1 MDQDSPNVPEK
12 KRPKIGLVVGS
23 GGIKCN
29 AAIPLFEFLDE
40 AGIDVDL
47 MVLCSGGSTLGAV
60 WALGASGEEIR
71 KTALEL
77 WTRKLFAKIDYRTLL
92 SIAGLPFGR
101 FDKNSGMLKP
111 DVMKNNYAKLYG
123 DTKIEDLKK
132 RAIFL
137 AADLLTGDPVAL
149 EKGLLRDVVYA
160 SSALYPIL
168 PPQEIDGQWLID
180 GAFSAP
186 LPILEAVV
194 EGMDIIIA
202 MSFEERSQQDVRGFL
217 NTFMRVLSYS
227 QNWLQKSQS
236 AVALNL
242 HHNEIISVNVQF
254 DKYIGLRSVHKVP
267 EVIAK
272 GEETVAEY
280 KDTILAAIDNFQR

>member
-1 MDQDSPNVPEK
+1 MDQEPSSTPEK
-12 KRPKIGLVVGS
+12 RRPKIGLVVGS
-23 GGIKCN
+23 GGIKCT

-40 AGIDVDL
+40 AGIDIDL
-47 MVLCSGGSTLGAV
+47 MVLCSGGATLGAV
-60 WALGASGEEIR
+60 WALGASGAEIR
-71 KTALEL
+71 KAALEL
-77 WTRKLFAKIDYRTLL
+77 WTRELFAKIDYRTLL

-101 FDKNSGMLKP
+101 FDNNSGMLKP
-111 DVMKNNYAKLYG
+111 DVMKNNYVKLYG
-123 DTKIEDLKK
+123 DAKIEDLKK
-132 RAIFL
+132 RTIIL

-149 EKGLLRDVVYA
+149 EAGLLRDAVYA

-168 PPQEIDGQWLID
+168 PPQEINGQLLID
-180 GAFSAP
+180 GAFCAP

-202 MSFEERSQQDVRGFL
+202 MSFEERSNQDVRGFL

-280 KDTILAAIDNFQR
+280 KDKILAAIENFRG